1 MCAAHGGFNHQAAGE
16 HLIAGHAQQG
26 FGLIQHRIHKPAVLQ
41 RFRRALHHGNG
52 LGRCLVVHGLVDH
65 ALLEHGVQD
74 VQAARV
80 VVFFAHMGRVVAG
93 CLDAGRQRSRLR
105 QRQVLRVHAKIGLR
119 RGLNPVGPVAKI
131 NVVEIHGQNFVLAH
145 LPLQIDGQPHL
156 LQLAGNGLLRAQM
169 ALADQLHG
177 DGACALGIAS
187 LAQIGRQSAKQAHE
201 VNAMMVV
208 ESQVLCRQKHL
219 PRQDRYALQ
228 RDDHTVF
235 RALNLGDQFA
245 RIIIHPPRLRRG
257 GDLAYVQRL
266 PVRYVKGKVG
276 RHQPD
281 DAQARQHSQR
291 RAQAAAFAPPVL
303 LPPPP
308 GTAARP
314 PG

>member
-1 MCAAHGGFNHQAAGE
+1 
-16 HLIAGHAQQG
+16 
-26 FGLIQHRIHKPAVLQ
+26 
-41 RFRRALHHGNG
+41 
-52 LGRCLVVHGLVDH
+52 
-65 ALLEHGVQD
+65 
-74 VQAARV
+74 
-80 VVFFAHMGRVVAG
+80 
-93 CLDAGRQRSRLR
+93 
-105 QRQVLRVHAKIGLR
+105 
-119 RGLNPVGPVAKI
+119 
-131 NVVEIHGQNFVLAH
+131 
-145 LPLQIDGQPHL
+145 
-156 LQLAGNGLLRAQM
+156 
-169 ALADQLHG
+169 
-177 DGACALGIAS
+177 
-187 LAQIGRQSAKQAHE
+187 
-201 VNAMMVV
+201 MMVV

-266 PVRYVKGKVG
+266 PVRHVKGKVG

-308 GTAARP
+308 GTAARS

>member
-1 MCAAHGGFNHQAAGE
+1 
-16 HLIAGHAQQG
+16 
-26 FGLIQHRIHKPAVLQ
+26 
-41 RFRRALHHGNG
+41 
-52 LGRCLVVHGLVDH
+52 
-65 ALLEHGVQD
+65 
-74 VQAARV
+74 
-80 VVFFAHMGRVVAG
+80 
-93 CLDAGRQRSRLR
+93 
-105 QRQVLRVHAKIGLR
+105 
-119 RGLNPVGPVAKI
+119 
-131 NVVEIHGQNFVLAH
+131 
-145 LPLQIDGQPHL
+145 
-156 LQLAGNGLLRAQM
+156 M

-187 LAQIGRQSAKQAHE
+187 LAQVGRQRAKQAHE

-235 RALNLGDQFA
+235 RTLNLGDQFA

-281 DAQARQHSQR
+281 DAQACQHSQR
-291 RAQAAAFAPPVL
+291 RAQAVAFAPPVL